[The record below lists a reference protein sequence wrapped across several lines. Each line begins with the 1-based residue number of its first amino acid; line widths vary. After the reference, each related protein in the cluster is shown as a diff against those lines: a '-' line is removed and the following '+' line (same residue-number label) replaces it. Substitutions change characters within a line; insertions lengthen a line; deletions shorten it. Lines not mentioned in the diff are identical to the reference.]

1 MDPSL
6 VSEPGGFL
14 TWVSTYG
21 NVVFF
26 FAQIIFWAGILLFT
40 GYAVVQYKRWV
51 NFQMG
56 VGKSGALRD
65 KAADKGSDKK
75 VSVDKFVE

>member
-1 MDPSL
+1 MDPSAGAA
-6 VSEPGGFL
+6 PGGFM

-26 FAQIIFWAGILLFT
+26 FAQIIFWAGILLFS
-40 GYAVVQYKRWV
+40 GYAVFQYKRWV

-56 VGKSGALRD
+56 VGKSGALN
-65 KAADKGSDKK
+65 KNADKGSDKK

>member
-1 MDPSL
+1 M
-6 VSEPGGFL
+6 EGFL

-26 FAQIIFWAGILLFT
+26 FAQVLFWFGMLLFA
-40 GYAVVQYKRWV
+40 GYAVFQYKRWV
-51 NFQMG
+51 NYQMG

-65 KAADKGSDKK
+65 KNLADQTADTK